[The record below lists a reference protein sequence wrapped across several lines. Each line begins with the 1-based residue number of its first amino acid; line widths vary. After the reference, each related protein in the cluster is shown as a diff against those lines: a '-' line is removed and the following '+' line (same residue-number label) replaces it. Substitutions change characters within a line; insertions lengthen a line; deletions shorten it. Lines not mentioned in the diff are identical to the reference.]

1 MGSRRHGID
10 GMEEVTIL
18 DASDDCAGAA
28 DTSDDDVLLPRKCN
42 IDVPIGTACWSSM
55 VMERVNLL

>member
-1 MGSRRHGID
+1 
-10 GMEEVTIL
+10 MEEATIL

-28 DTSDDDVLLPRKCN
+28 DTSDDDVLSPRKCN

-55 VMERVNLL
+55 VMERGG